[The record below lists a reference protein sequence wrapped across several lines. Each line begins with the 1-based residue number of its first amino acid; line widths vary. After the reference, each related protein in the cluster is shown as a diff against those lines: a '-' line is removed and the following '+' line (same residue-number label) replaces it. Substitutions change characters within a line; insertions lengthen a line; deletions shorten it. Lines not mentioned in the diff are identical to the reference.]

1 MKMYSSYREACYIF
15 ESISPEFIYNIR
27 EEISGDVITGTK
39 MELLHKIH
47 EADQAANGEVSH
59 VPYCYYY
66 HGEEPSDEYVEA
78 WAIIECAYAF

>member
-1 MKMYSSYREACYIF
+1 
-15 ESISPEFIYNIR
+15 
-27 EEISGDVITGTK
+27 
-39 MELLHKIH
+39 MELLHRIH

-66 HGEEPSDEYVEA
+66 QGEEPSDEYVEA